1 VNYLIDT
8 NVLSELVTPR
18 PDPNVVKW
26 IDEIDE
32 DHLFIS
38 VVSLAE
44 VRRGIELMAAGR
56 RRARLEAWS
65 NNDLPDR
72 FDGRII
78 LIDPAIAFAWGK
90 LMAHRQ
96 VTGRTMATMDAFIAA
111 TASKHNLTVVTR
123 NTSDFHD
130 TGITLLNPW
139 VTNEG

>member
-65 NNDLPDR
+65 NYDLPDR

-96 VTGRTMATMDAFIAA
+96 VIGRTMATMDAFIAA
-111 TASKHNLTVVTR
+111 TASNHNLTLVTR